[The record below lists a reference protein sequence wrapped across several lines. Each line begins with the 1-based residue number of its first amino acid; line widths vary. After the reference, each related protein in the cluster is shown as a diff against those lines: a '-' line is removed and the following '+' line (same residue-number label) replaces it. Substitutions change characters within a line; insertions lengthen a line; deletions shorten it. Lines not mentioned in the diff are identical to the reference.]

1 MNNII
6 TLKEEKLNIFEFIM
20 LLCFGFA
27 WPVSIYKSIV
37 SKKTAGKS
45 LLFLIVLQIGYI
57 AGILF
62 KVTEFWNGIKTNQI
76 TTMNFNLFLYILNF
90 VMITI
95 DECLFLRNRK
105 LEKNGNKNIDK
116 IY

>member
-1 MNNII
+1 M
-6 TLKEEKLNIFEFIM
+6 NIFESIM
-20 LLCFGFA
+20 LVCFGFA
-27 WPVSIYKSIV
+27 WPVSIYKSWV

-62 KVTEFWNGIKTNQI
+62 KLTEFLDDIKINPD
-76 TTMNFNLFLYILNF
+76 TTMNINLYLYVLNLIL
-90 VMITI
+90 ITI

-105 LEKNGNKNIDK
+105 LEAAESSG
-116 IY
+116 

>member
-1 MNNII
+1 M
-6 TLKEEKLNIFEFIM
+6 NIFESIM
-20 LLCFGFA
+20 LVCFGFA
-27 WPVSIYKSIV
+27 WPVSIYKSWV

-62 KVTEFWNGIKTNQI
+62 KLTEFLDDRKTDPTI
-76 TTMNFNLFLYILNF
+76 TMNINLYLYVLNM
-90 VMITI
+90 VLITV

-105 LEKNGNKNIDK
+105 LEAALK
-116 IY
+116 

>member
-1 MNNII
+1 
-6 TLKEEKLNIFEFIM
+6 M

-27 WPVSIYKSIV
+27 WPISIYKSFV

-45 LLFLIVLQIGYI
+45 LLFLIVLQIGYV

-62 KVTEFWNGIKTNQI
+62 KITEYCS
-76 TTMNFNLFLYILNF
+76 NLKINPNETISLNLYLYILNF

-95 DECLFLRNRK
+95 DELLYIRNRK
-105 LEKNGNKNIDK
+105 IEAMMNKD
-116 IY
+116 